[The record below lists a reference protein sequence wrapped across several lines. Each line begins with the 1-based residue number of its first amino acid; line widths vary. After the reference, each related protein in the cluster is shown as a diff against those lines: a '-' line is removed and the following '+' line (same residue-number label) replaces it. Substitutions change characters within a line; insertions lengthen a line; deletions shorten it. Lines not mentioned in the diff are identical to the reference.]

1 MKYNIGRLR
10 SAGLASLAATAAIA
24 VTATLSGCSSA
35 TSAQS
40 AAAHSPGQGVAQSH
54 CSLDPSPPSGFTEQK
69 ASAGGIGI
77 NYVRGGHGPTL
88 LLVAGYPQTWYA
100 WDDILP
106 ELARH
111 YTVVAPDLPG
121 SGGSD
126 APAGTSAYTKKAM
139 AGDLYQLLAKLG
151 LDKNVRIV
159 GHDIGT
165 MVAYSYAAA
174 HPHDVTKL
182 VLSEAPIPDQ
192 SIYSYPAL
200 TANGPGLWWFGLF
213 NERNGLAENLM
224 AGKEKVWVTQS
235 MPTLEVVKG
244 ALTQCDLAIYTH
256 NLEQPGHLQATI
268 NWFATF
274 PQDIKNDAIYQKTKL
289 TMPVMAIGASNSL
302 GSSVPNQVRQY
313 ATHVTSVVF
322 PDSGH
327 WIYEEHPT
335 ESAKLLLG
343 FLG

>member
-1 MKYNIGRLR
+1 VKHNIGRLR
-10 SAGLASLAATAAIA
+10 PTILGSFAAAAAIA
-24 VTATLSGCSSA
+24 VTAALSGCSSA
-35 TSAQS
+35 TSAQPAAPH
-40 AAAHSPGQGVAQSH
+40 AAAQSN
-54 CSLDPSPPSGFTEQK
+54 CSLNPSPPSGFTEQK
-69 ASAGGIGI
+69 TSAGGIGI

-106 ELARH
+106 ELAEH

-126 APAGTSAYTKKAM
+126 APAGTAAYTKKAM
-139 AGDLYQLLAKLG
+139 AGDLYQLLVKLG
-151 LDKNVRIV
+151 LERNVRVV

-174 HPHDVTKL
+174 HPNDVTKL

-213 NERNGLAENLM
+213 NEHNGLAENLM
-224 AGKEKVWVTQS
+224 AGKAKIWVTQS

-244 ALTQCDLAIYTH
+244 ALTTCDLAVYTH
-256 NLEQPGHLQATI
+256 NLEQPGHMQATI

-302 GSSVPNQVRQY
+302 GSSVPNQVRRY
-313 ATHVTSVVF
+313 AKNVTSVVF
-322 PDSGH
+322 PESGH
-327 WIYEEHPT
+327 WIYEEHPAQ
-335 ESAKLLLG
+335 SAKLLLG
-343 FLG
+343 FLR

>member
-1 MKYNIGRLR
+1 MKYTIGRLR
-10 SAGLASLAATAAIA
+10 SVILGSVAAAAITA
-24 VTATLSGCSSA
+24 VTAALGGCSSV

-40 AAAHSPGQGVAQSH
+40 ATTHESAQSS
-54 CSLDPSPPSGFTEQK
+54 CSLNPSPPSGFTEQK

-100 WDDILP
+100 WDGILP
-106 ELARH
+106 ELAKH
-111 YTVVAPDLPG
+111 YTVIAPDLPG

-151 LDKNVRIV
+151 LDKNVRVV

-174 HPHDVTKL
+174 HPSDVTKL

-200 TANGPGLWWFGLF
+200 TANGPGLCGS
-213 NERNGLAENLM
+213 ACS
-224 AGKEKVWVTQS
+224 TS
-235 MPTLEVVKG
+235 PT
-244 ALTQCDLAIYTH
+244 
-256 NLEQPGHLQATI
+256 
-268 NWFATF
+268 
-274 PQDIKNDAIYQKTKL
+274 
-289 TMPVMAIGASNSL
+289 
-302 GSSVPNQVRQY
+302 
-313 ATHVTSVVF
+313 
-322 PDSGH
+322 DS
-327 WIYEEHPT
+327 PRT
-335 ESAKLLLG
+335 
-343 FLG
+343 

>member
-1 MKYNIGRLR
+1 VKYGIRAVRPTTLG
-10 SAGLASLAATAAIA
+10 SVAVAATIA
-24 VTATLSGCSSA
+24 VTATLSGCSSV
-35 TSAQS
+35 TSAQP
-40 AAAHSPGQGVAQSH
+40 AARHSVAQSG
-54 CSLDPSPPSGFTEQK
+54 CALNPSPPSGFTEQK
-69 ASAGGIGI
+69 TSAGGIGI

-88 LLVAGYPQTWYA
+88 LLLAGYPQTWYA

-106 ELARH
+106 ELAQH
-111 YTVVAPDLPG
+111 YTVIAPDLPG

-126 APAGTSAYTKKAM
+126 APAGPSAYTKKAM

-151 LDKNVRIV
+151 LDKNVRVV

-200 TANGPGLWWFGLF
+200 TASGPGLWWFGLF
-213 NERNGLAENLM
+213 NERNGLAENLL

-244 ALTQCDLAIYTH
+244 ALTPCDLAIYTH

-274 PQDIKNDAIYQKTKL
+274 PQDIRNDASYQKTKL
-289 TMPVMAIGASNSL
+289 TMPVLAIGASNSL
-302 GSSVPNQVRQY
+302 GSSVPTQVRRY

-327 WIYEEHPT
+327 WIYEEHPA

>member
-1 MKYNIGRLR
+1 VTHNTGRLR
-10 SAGLASLAATAAIA
+10 TAILGPLAVAATVALAAA
-24 VTATLSGCSSA
+24 LSGCSSA
-35 TSAQS
+35 TSGQP
-40 AAAHSPGQGVAQSH
+40 AAAHAAAQSG
-54 CSLDPSPPSGFTEQK
+54 CSLNPSPPPGFTEQK
-69 ASAGGIGI
+69 TSAGGIGI

-106 ELARH
+106 ELAKH

-126 APAGTSAYTKKAM
+126 APAGTAAYSKKAM

-151 LDKNVRIV
+151 LDKNVRVV

-174 HPHDVTKL
+174 HPMDVTRL

-200 TANGPGLWWFGLF
+200 TAKGPGLWWFGLF
-213 NERNGLAENLM
+213 NEPDGLAENLM
-224 AGKEKVWVTQS
+224 AGKAKVWVTQS

-244 ALTQCDLAIYTH
+244 ALTQCDLAIYTR
-256 NLEQPGHLQATI
+256 NLEQPGHMQATI

-274 PQDIKNDAIYQKTKL
+274 PQDIKNDAAYQKTKL

-302 GSSVPNQVRQY
+302 GSSVPNQVRRY
-313 ATHVTSVVF
+313 AANVTSVVF

-327 WIYEEHPT
+327 WIYEEHPAQ
-335 ESAKLLLG
+335 SAKLLLG